1 MTENNF
7 KPFLLAT
14 YGTLKKGHSN
24 HRIIKHCKFIGSCLS
39 ERDYIMFSVN
49 DWYPAVVLGG
59 DDAINMEIFEVED
72 QETADNLDMLEG
84 YPDLYIKDIVNT
96 PYGDATIYL
105 FNRRVD
111 NLKEVEPRGNWIL

>member
-1 MTENNF
+1 
-7 KPFLLAT
+7 
-14 YGTLKKGHSN
+14 
-24 HRIIKHCKFIGSCLS
+24 
-39 ERDYIMFSVN
+39 MFSVN